1 MDTRCRVMRVLA
13 APSPD
18 RETAASDIL
27 EDRGLE
33 RSEAR
38 AVLEDIQEALG
49 NKEAMFTKKE
59 ALRILPQ
66 LVREANLSV
75 TPSLRTFREAE
86 LVGKMM
92 PVELNFIQVEAGAG
106 GRQKLA
112 ESDQEGT
119 AVCRD
124 ISQFYS
130 DPGPERHLERIMEEL
145 GRPDQEISQLT
156 SRHVLKERHSDLH
169 HPPPPAAPATVEVKQ
184 SGQKTVRARAGAP
197 AVKVAQRR
205 PQVGLG
211 QTKPSA
217 KWPEVKP
224 CFARDRDQPPPTP
237 VNSVINQ
244 LNSLK
249 NLQPQAEADGPFNF
263 RKLLRKTS
271 AAPTDSLRMRHNIQ
285 SFVQVLD
292 GEIQVL

>member
-1 MDTRCRVMRVLA
+1 METRCRVMRVLA

-18 RETAASDIL
+18 RETDACQVL

-33 RSEAR
+33 RGEAR
-38 AVLEDIQEALG
+38 AVLEDIKEAVG
-49 NKEAMFTKKE
+49 NKEAIFTRKE
-59 ALRILPQ
+59 ALKILPRM
-66 LVREANLSV
+66 VREANLSV
-75 TPSLRTFREAE
+75 AKSLRLFREAE
-86 LVGKMM
+86 LMGKMKPAM
-92 PVELNFIQVEAGAG
+92 LNFIPVEAAVG
-106 GRQKLA
+106 GRQQVAAFSL
-112 ESDQEGT
+112 EGT

-130 DPGPERHLERIMEEL
+130 DPGPDRHLERILEEV
-145 GRPDQEISQLT
+145 GRPDQERSQLS
-156 SRHVLKERHSDLH
+156 SRHVLKERHSDSLRQPP
-169 HPPPPAAPATVEVKQ
+169 PPPPAAVEVRQ
-184 SGQKTVRARAGAP
+184 SGQKTVRARTPP
-197 AVKVAQRR
+197 AVKVDQSR
-205 PQVGLG
+205 PQINVRK
-211 QTKPSA
+211 TKPSS

-224 CFARDRDQPPPTP
+224 CFVRDNPPPPP

-285 SFVQVLD
+285 SFVQVLE